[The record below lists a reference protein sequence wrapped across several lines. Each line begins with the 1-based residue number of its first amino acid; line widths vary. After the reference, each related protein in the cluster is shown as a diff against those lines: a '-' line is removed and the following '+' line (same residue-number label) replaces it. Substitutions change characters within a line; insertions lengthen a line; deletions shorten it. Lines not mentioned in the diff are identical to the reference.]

1 MCYYYIRCNFT
12 FYDNFTALTIMRGG
26 LQVYNIGDRV
36 VYPMYGAGII
46 EGIEDR
52 DIDGKVITYYV
63 LKIPV
68 NNLKIMVST
77 EKAEKSGLRGIV
89 PPDDVMH
96 IVEDADII
104 EMSDNWNQRYQD
116 NMARL
121 KTGDLFKVMQVF
133 KTLFVREKNKSL
145 SNIEKKLMGTARQII
160 LSEIILSKDVD
171 KHGAEELLM
180 QGIAISI

>member
-1 MCYYYIRCNFT
+1 MFN
-12 FYDNFTALTIMRGG
+12 
-26 LQVYNIGDRV
+26 VGDRV
-36 VYPMYGAGII
+36 VYPMYGGGVI

-52 DIDGKVITYYV
+52 DIDGRTITYYV

-77 EKAEKSGLRGIV
+77 EKAEKSGLRSIV
-89 PPDDVMH
+89 SPEDVLH
-96 IVEDADII
+96 IVEDADVI
-104 EMSDNWNQRYQD
+104 EMSDNWNQRYKD

-121 KTGDLFKVMQVF
+121 KTGDLLKVMQVF
-133 KTLFVREKNKSL
+133 KTLFVREKSKSL

-160 LSEIILSKDVD
+160 LSEIILSRNVD

-180 QGIAISI
+180 HGIAVSI

>member
-1 MCYYYIRCNFT
+1 MFN
-12 FYDNFTALTIMRGG
+12 
-26 LQVYNIGDRV
+26 VGDRV
-36 VYPMYGAGII
+36 VYPMYGAGVI

-52 DIDGKVITYYV
+52 DIDGKLITYYV

-68 NNLKIMVST
+68 NNLKIMVSV
-77 EKAEKSGLRGIV
+77 EKAEKCGLRNV
-89 PPDDVMH
+89 VSPDDVMH
-96 IVEDADII
+96 IVEEADII
-104 EMSDNWNQRYQD
+104 EMSDNWNLRYKE
-116 NMARL
+116 NMEKL
-121 KTGDLFKVMQVF
+121 KTGDLLKVMQVF

-180 QGIAISI
+180 QGIAVSV

>member
-1 MCYYYIRCNFT
+1 MYS
-12 FYDNFTALTIMRGG
+12 
-26 LQVYNIGDRV
+26 VGDKV

-46 EGIEDR
+46 ENIEDR
-52 DIDGKVITYYV
+52 DIDGKIITYYV

-68 NNLKIMVST
+68 NNLKIMVSV
-77 EKAEKSGLRGIV
+77 EKAEKCGLRSIV
-89 PPDDVMH
+89 SPGDVMH

-116 NMARL
+116 NMAKL
-121 KTGDLFKVMQVF
+121 KTGDLLNVMQVF
-133 KTLFVREKNKSL
+133 KTLFVRERRKSL

-160 LSEIILSKDVD
+160 LSEIILSRDID
-171 KHGAEELLM
+171 KRGAEELLM

>member
-1 MCYYYIRCNFT
+1 
-12 FYDNFTALTIMRGG
+12 MRGG
-26 LQVYNIGDRV
+26 LSVFSVGDRV
-36 VYPMYGAGII
+36 VYPMYGAGVI

-68 NNLKIMVST
+68 NNLKIMVSV
-77 EKAEKSGLRGIV
+77 EKAEKCGLRSVV

-96 IVEDADII
+96 IVEEADII
-104 EMSDNWNQRYQD
+104 EMSDNWNLRYKE
-116 NMARL
+116 NMEKL
-121 KTGDLFKVMQVF
+121 KTGDLLKVMQVF

-160 LSEIILSKDVD
+160 LSEIILSKEVD

-180 QGIAISI
+180 QGIAISV

>member
-1 MCYYYIRCNFT
+1 MFS
-12 FYDNFTALTIMRGG
+12 
-26 LQVYNIGDRV
+26 VGDRV
-36 VYPMYGAGII
+36 VYPMYGAGVI

-68 NNLKIMVST
+68 NNLKIMVSV
-77 EKAEKSGLRGIV
+77 EKAEKCGLRSVV

-96 IVEDADII
+96 IVEEADII
-104 EMSDNWNQRYQD
+104 EMSDNWNLRYKE
-116 NMARL
+116 NMEKL
-121 KTGDLFKVMQVF
+121 KTGDLLKVMQVF

-160 LSEIILSKDVD
+160 LSEIILSKEVD

-180 QGIAISI
+180 QGIAISV

>member
-1 MCYYYIRCNFT
+1 MFS
-12 FYDNFTALTIMRGG
+12 
-26 LQVYNIGDRV
+26 VGDRV
-36 VYPMYGAGII
+36 VYPMYGAGVI

-68 NNLKIMVST
+68 NNLKIMVSV
-77 EKAEKSGLRGIV
+77 EKAEKCGLRSVV

-96 IVEDADII
+96 IVEEADII
-104 EMSDNWNQRYQD
+104 EMSDNWNLRYKE
-116 NMARL
+116 NMEKL
-121 KTGDLFKVMQVF
+121 KTGDLLKVMQVF

-180 QGIAISI
+180 QGIAISV

>member
-1 MCYYYIRCNFT
+1 
-12 FYDNFTALTIMRGG
+12 MRGG
-26 LQVYNIGDRV
+26 LSVFSVGDRV
-36 VYPMYGAGII
+36 VYPMYGAGVI

-52 DIDGKVITYYV
+52 DIDGNVITYYV

-68 NNLKIMVST
+68 NNLKIMVSV
-77 EKAEKSGLRGIV
+77 EKAEKCGLRSVV

-96 IVEDADII
+96 IVEEADII
-104 EMSDNWNQRYQD
+104 EMSDNWNLRYKE
-116 NMARL
+116 NMEKL
-121 KTGDLFKVMQVF
+121 KTGDLLKVMQVF

-160 LSEIILSKDVD
+160 LSEIILSKEVD

-180 QGIAISI
+180 QGIAISV

>member
-1 MCYYYIRCNFT
+1 MYS
-12 FYDNFTALTIMRGG
+12 
-26 LQVYNIGDRV
+26 IGDRV
-36 VYPMYGAGII
+36 VYPMYGAGVI
-46 EGIEDR
+46 ENIEDR
-52 DIDGKVITYYV
+52 DIDGKIITYYV

-68 NNLKIMVST
+68 SNLKIMVSV
-77 EKAEKSGLRGIV
+77 EKAEKCGLRNIV
-89 PPDDVMH
+89 SAEDVMH

-116 NMARL
+116 NMAKL

-133 KTLFVREKNKSL
+133 KTLFVRERNKSL

-171 KHGAEELLM
+171 KTGAEQLLM
-180 QGIAISI
+180 EGIALSI

>member
-1 MCYYYIRCNFT
+1 MCYYYIVWKVFFIKN
-12 FYDNFTALTIMRGG
+12 MRGG
-26 LQVYNIGDRV
+26 LSVFSVGDRV
-36 VYPMYGAGII
+36 VYPMYGAGVI

-63 LKIPV
+63 IKIPV
-68 NNLKIMVST
+68 NNLKIMVSV
-77 EKAEKSGLRGIV
+77 EKAEKCGLRSVV

-96 IVEDADII
+96 IVEEADII
-104 EMSDNWNQRYQD
+104 EMSDNWNLRYKE
-116 NMARL
+116 NMEKL
-121 KTGDLFKVMQVF
+121 KTGDLLKVMQVF

-160 LSEIILSKDVD
+160 LSEIILSKEVD

-180 QGIAISI
+180 QGIAISV

>member
-1 MCYYYIRCNFT
+1 MFS
-12 FYDNFTALTIMRGG
+12 
-26 LQVYNIGDRV
+26 IGDRV
-36 VYPMYGAGII
+36 VYPMYGAGVI

-52 DIDGKVITYYV
+52 DIDGKIITYYV
-63 LKIPV
+63 MKIPV

-77 EKAEKSGLRGIV
+77 EKAEKCGLRSIV
-89 PPDDVMH
+89 SSDDVMH

-104 EMSDNWNQRYQD
+104 EMPENWNVRYQE
-116 NMARL
+116 NMAKL
-121 KTGDLFKVMQVF
+121 KTGDLLKVMQVF
-133 KTLFVREKNKSL
+133 KTLFVRERNKSL

-180 QGIAISI
+180 QGIAVSV

>member
-1 MCYYYIRCNFT
+1 MFN
-12 FYDNFTALTIMRGG
+12 
-26 LQVYNIGDRV
+26 VGDRV
-36 VYPMYGAGII
+36 VYPMYGAGVI

-52 DIDGKVITYYV
+52 DIDGRTITYYV

-77 EKAEKSGLRGIV
+77 EKAEKSGLRSIV
-89 PPDDVMH
+89 SPEDVLH
-96 IVEDADII
+96 IVEDADVI
-104 EMSDNWNQRYQD
+104 EMSDNWNQRYKD

-121 KTGDLFKVMQVF
+121 KTGDLLKVMQVF

-160 LSEIILSKDVD
+160 LSEIILSRNVD

-180 QGIAISI
+180 HGIAVSI

>member
-1 MCYYYIRCNFT
+1 
-12 FYDNFTALTIMRGG
+12 MRGG
-26 LQVYNIGDRV
+26 LSVFSVGDRV
-36 VYPMYGAGII
+36 VYPMYGAGVI

-63 LKIPV
+63 IKIPV
-68 NNLKIMVST
+68 NNLKIMVSV
-77 EKAEKSGLRGIV
+77 EKAEKCGLRSVV

-96 IVEDADII
+96 IVEEADII
-104 EMSDNWNQRYQD
+104 EMSDNWNLRYKE
-116 NMARL
+116 NMEKL
-121 KTGDLFKVMQVF
+121 KTGDLLKVMQVF

-160 LSEIILSKDVD
+160 LSEIILSKEVD

-180 QGIAISI
+180 HGIAISV

>member
-1 MCYYYIRCNFT
+1 
-12 FYDNFTALTIMRGG
+12 
-26 LQVYNIGDRV
+26 
-36 VYPMYGAGII
+36 
-46 EGIEDR
+46 
-52 DIDGKVITYYV
+52 
-63 LKIPV
+63 
-68 NNLKIMVST
+68 
-77 EKAEKSGLRGIV
+77 
-89 PPDDVMH
+89 MH

>member
-1 MCYYYIRCNFT
+1 
-12 FYDNFTALTIMRGG
+12 MRGG
-26 LQVYNIGDRV
+26 LSVFSVGDRV
-36 VYPMYGAGII
+36 VYPMYGAGVI

-63 LKIPV
+63 IKIPV
-68 NNLKIMVST
+68 NNLKIMVSV
-77 EKAEKSGLRGIV
+77 EKAEKCGLRSVV

-96 IVEDADII
+96 IVEEADII
-104 EMSDNWNQRYQD
+104 EMSDNWNLRYKE
-116 NMARL
+116 NMEKL
-121 KTGDLFKVMQVF
+121 KTGDLLKVMQVF

-160 LSEIILSKDVD
+160 LSEIILSKEVD

-180 QGIAISI
+180 QGIAISV